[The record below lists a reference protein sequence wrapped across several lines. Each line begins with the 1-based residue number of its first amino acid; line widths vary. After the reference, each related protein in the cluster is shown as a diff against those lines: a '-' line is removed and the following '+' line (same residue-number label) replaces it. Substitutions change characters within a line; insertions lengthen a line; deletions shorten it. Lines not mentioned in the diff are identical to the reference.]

1 MTVEITQH
9 MQNTTCH
16 AAHQNRNVTACSTAA
31 AGAGDGGGRMDL
43 QKAHETVRGK
53 FRGVDLPRVT
63 LGGEADVGI
72 AKRNLVW
79 CTLTLR
85 LGVFPAAWNE
95 QMRTEIRRA
104 VIQKWA

>member
-1 MTVEITQH
+1 M
-9 MQNTTCH
+9 N
-16 AAHQNRNVTACSTAA
+16 
-31 AGAGDGGGRMDL
+31 L

-63 LGGEADVGI
+63 LGRQADVGI
-72 AKRNLVW
+72 AKRNSVW

-85 LGVFPAAWNE
+85 LGVFLAAWNE

-104 VIQKWA
+104 MTEKWA